1 MASEIIAYKCI
12 IRIILERRVRRQ
24 IELGSQSEL
33 MKKPRE
39 RPARKRFRL
48 RLLATYIIE
57 ANAIRAALSSV
68 FAWTVAA
75 LIKNPSQLQQ
85 LPQDAIYKEIINGNS
100 MNSF

>member
-1 MASEIIAYKCI
+1 M
-12 IRIILERRVRRQ
+12 R
-24 IELGSQSEL
+24 
-33 MKKPRE
+33 KPRE

-48 RLLATYIIE
+48 RLSLLATYIIE

>member
-1 MASEIIAYKCI
+1 M
-12 IRIILERRVRRQ
+12 R
-24 IELGSQSEL
+24 
-33 MKKPRE
+33 KPRE

-48 RLLATYIIE
+48 RLRLLATYIIK

-85 LPQDAIYKEIINGNS
+85 LPRDAIYKEIINGNS